1 MPTKMVI
8 EYLDIFLPVI
18 VKLINGSLE
27 SRVVPKCFK
36 TAVIKP
42 LQKEPNLDPNSMNK
56 YRPVSNLPYI
66 PKLLGHVVTKQLA
79 IHLNENHLLDKF
91 QSAYCEFFIIETGNE
106 YLAVQRKWW

>member
-56 YRPVSNLPYI
+56 F
-66 PKLLGHVVTKQLA
+66 LGHVVTKQLA

-106 YLAVQRKWW
+106 YLAVQREWW

>member
-42 LQKEPNLDPNSMNK
+42 LLKKPNLDPNSMEN
-56 YRPVSNLPYI
+56 YRPVSNLPFI
-66 PKLLGHVVTKQLA
+66 SKLLEHVVTEQLV
-79 IHLNENHLLDKF
+79 IQLNENHLLDKF
-91 QSAYCEFFIIETGNE
+91 QSVYCAGFYTETA
-106 YLAVQRKWW
+106 LL

>member
-56 YRPVSNLPYI
+56 F
-66 PKLLGHVVTKQLA
+66 LGHVVTKQLA

-91 QSAYCEFFIIETGNE
+91 QSVYCAGFYTETA
-106 YLAVQRKWW
+106 LL